1 MVDEREGSLRG
12 MNQLVSRPIV
22 PKTGLTPRRMKATKA
37 EQERYE
43 KLKAMGC
50 IVTRLYF
57 GKWAA
62 AEIHHITEGG
72 RRIGNLDSIPLRPW
86 YHQAKIPQGFNT
98 TTETESILGP
108 TLHSKRAFVA
118 RFGSEEWLLEQ
129 VNKLLEAK

>member
-1 MVDEREGSLRG
+1 
-12 MNQLVSRPIV
+12 MNQIVSRPIV
-22 PKTGLTPRRMKATKA
+22 PKTGLKPRRMKATKA

-62 AEIHHITEGG
+62 AEIHHLTEGG
-72 RRIGNLDSIPLRPW
+72 RRLGNMQTIPLTPW
-86 YHQAKIPQGFNT
+86 YHQAKIPEGCKTAFGA
-98 TTETESILGP
+98 EVKHGP
-108 TLHSKRAFVA
+108 SLHRKGAFVA
-118 RFGSEEWLLEQ
+118 RWGSEEWLLEQ